1 VKYLISF
8 LFLALCFSVKAQ
20 VQYREGTAEDT
31 LTNAETAYLYPADAA
46 TAAAATDFKEYG
58 TLEVVIVSDSLSGAT
73 AGTSVLQYCYDD
85 ACTVTYDAAT
95 LTLNGAAQQVSRTED
110 AEFSARKWR
119 IKNTGS
125 GTMSNRIRVY
135 YTWKRKT

>member
-1 VKYLISF
+1 M
-8 LFLALCFSVKAQ
+8 
-20 VQYREGTAEDT
+20 
-31 LTNAETAYLYPADAA
+31 TNAETAYLYPGDAA
-46 TAAAATDFKEYG
+46 SAAAAVDFKEFG

-95 LTLNGAAQQVSRTED
+95 LTLNGAAQQTSRTED
-110 AEFSARKWR
+110 TEFSARKWR